1 MSNDINIDSI
11 CQKIQDRCLLNNNE
25 VKYMDSNGK
34 IWAYEDKPTLFEWE
48 EKENGFYWNNHLS
61 IYEIDLILNTEKI
74 KPELSLLEV

>member
-34 IWAYEDKPTLFEWE
+34 IWAYEDKPTHIVTG
-48 EKENGFYWNNHLS
+48 KQIGRAH
-61 IYEIDLILNTEKI
+61 
-74 KPELSLLEV
+74 V